1 MSYYRLFFKAE
12 ALPTVPKKLL
22 FFKMLI
28 LLTDGTLVSL
38 EFPRILAATVA
49 LSLQNVLK
57 IMHLCYIYF
66 IVEILKGLMN
76 RSI

>member
-28 LLTDGTLVSL
+28 LLTDGTLASL

-49 LSLQNVLK
+49 LSRKLTKCFENNALVLYLLYSRNPER
-57 IMHLCYIYF
+57 IN
-66 IVEILKGLMN
+66 E
-76 RSI
+76 

>member
-1 MSYYRLFFKAE
+1 
-12 ALPTVPKKLL
+12 
-22 FFKMLI
+22 MLI
-28 LLTDGTLVSL
+28 LLTDGTLESL

-49 LSLQNVLK
+49 LSRQNVLK